1 MAKKKMGQLCTLTQI
16 SSTQE
21 RMPQTERPRS
31 RVEEE
36 CQTQAHSAQNPFEG
50 LAHHPS
56 LGSRPPPHLR
66 DASIPIPGPVL
77 VVAQLS

>member
-1 MAKKKMGQLCTLTQI
+1 
-16 SSTQE
+16 
-21 RMPQTERPRS
+21 MPQTERPRS

-36 CQTQAHSAQNPFEG
+36 CQTQAHSTQNPFEG

-56 LGSRPPPHLR
+56 LGSRPPPHLQ
-66 DASIPIPGPVL
+66 DASVPIPGLVL